1 MKSLMAA
8 LWETLRFWKK
18 SEMYKQDVDFRFKDM
33 EDSEI
38 TSIELLMKNYEGVKY
53 YYHKARVVEDNG
65 VARLQF
71 GYTVYDSGKH
81 DIDVLNSDEE
91 FHIIMGDILSNILV
105 SKAKEDESF
114 RNNNPEKPDLQ

>member
-1 MKSLMAA
+1 MAA
-8 LWETLRFWKK
+8 LWEKLRFKKK
-18 SEMYKQDVDFRFKDM
+18 SKMFKEDVDYRVMDM

-81 DIDVLNSDEE
+81 DIDDLNSSEE
-91 FHIIMGDILSNILV
+91 FHTIMGDILSIILV

-114 RNNNPEKPDLQ
+114 RNNHTEKLNLQ

>member
-1 MKSLMAA
+1 MAA
-8 LWETLRFWKK
+8 LWEKLQFWKNPK
-18 SEMYKQDVDFRFKDM
+18 MFKEDVDYRFIDM
-33 EDSEI
+33 ENSEI
-38 TSIELLMKNYEGVKY
+38 TSIELLMENYESVKY

-81 DIDVLNSDEE
+81 DIDDLNSNEE
-91 FHIIMGDILSNILV
+91 FHTIMGEILSIILV

-114 RNNNPEKPDLQ
+114 RNNHTEKLNLQ